1 MFDDEPDFNDVEDNI
16 WEELNSDFKG
26 SDFDD
31 WADYDEADL
40 EFDD

>member
-1 MFDDEPDFNDVEDNI
+1 MFDDEPSLKSIDNI
-16 WEELNSDFKG
+16 WEELDSHFKG

-31 WADYDEADL
+31 WADYDEVDL